1 MRTGAEELFHEQV
14 VGLGDDEWELL
25 GGKDV
30 VEPGEDSLLG
40 PVGNANTT
48 GHVLDEVVLDV
59 EI

>member
-14 VGLGDDEWELL
+14 VGLGDDEWELFC
-25 GGKDV
+25 GEDV
-30 VEPGEDSLLG
+30 FEPGEDSLLG
-40 PVGNANTT
+40 PVLNAHTT